1 MIETMT
7 REERVKYCQCCLKRR
22 NSTSSGLICS
32 LTGAQ
37 ATFEGGCEDFEED
50 PVAMK
55 EYFYTEEDKKNSRYA
70 TIESLIVGLAICCFV
85 IPYTISVVGVA
96 MEGDYSIFGK
106 MLGVTAAFAAIG
118 IVMILILYLSRRIK
132 KSKDKTELTDDEMF
146 RIIREEGY
154 FPKKVNDGDIVF
166 RSHDLAF
173 SFGKC
178 ADGFVYA
185 RLYYRMKEEDRWL
198 ALQAAQYTEVSFVAI
213 KVLLVPHKETLLFS
227 VESLCN
233 DTELFRAFIGRAMSI
248 LADSVVRYHKRLKE
262 LQVEADVC
270 EEDYEDG
277 DADNLSKL
285 SKMFSVK
292 MLPS

>member
-1 MIETMT
+1 MT

-22 NSTSSGLICS
+22 NSTSSGLVCS

-37 ATFEGGCEDFEED
+37 ATFEEGCEDFEED

-55 EYFYTEEDKKNSRYA
+55 EHFYAEEEKKNSRYA
-70 TIESLIVGLAICCFV
+70 TIENLIVGLAICCFV
-85 IPYTISVVGVA
+85 IPYTISVAGVA
-96 MEGDYSIFGK
+96 MEGDYSLFGR
-106 MLGVTAAFAAIG
+106 MLGVTASFAAIG
-118 IVMILILYLSRRIK
+118 VVMILILYLSRRFK
-132 KSKDKTELTDDEMF
+132 KPKHKTELTDDEMF

-154 FPKKVNDGDIVF
+154 FPKKVSDGDIVF
-166 RSHDLAF
+166 RSHDMAF

-233 DTELFRAFIGRAMSI
+233 DPELFRAFIGRAMTI
-248 LADSVVRYHKRLKE
+248 LADSAVRYHKRMKE
-262 LQVEADVC
+262 LQEDADVC
-270 EEDYEDG
+270 EGDCEDTDS
-277 DADNLSKL
+277 DKVSKL
-285 SKMFSVK
+285 SKMFPLK